1 MKATFAI
8 DSLSVRDGRIFGW
21 GWFLSARAAT
31 TRLELRIEQPGGQ
44 LTRLACQTT
53 GGRADL
59 AEAFPHL
66 PHASNG
72 GFLIL
77 GRLPSCTDSTEVEL
91 HAWLADG
98 SEERVAVAGFPH
110 RFGSPGGRAGRW
122 AIILQ
127 LLRSGQ
133 FAALG
138 KRLLAALARR
148 FSAVRA
154 ARRGRRAQHASRSGA
169 RTVVFDH
176 AMGGGA
182 NHFREEKIT
191 EMIAQGDEVLLVSPH
206 LQSLS
211 YEIAHRNASSANVAR
226 YPTLRA
232 CLDALGACEWVVVN
246 DLVSFDDPL
255 QVLAWIAERKA
266 QGARTRFYLHDYFPA
281 CPVWTLVGRHGRY
294 CGIPEFA
301 ECARCLAVNPTSF
314 LTLLPTL
321 EAPGWRQQ
329 WGSFLA
335 AADEIVAF
343 SRASVDVLGRAFPGL
358 DVDRIAIRP
367 HSLAYL
373 PERRVRPNLDGDTVI
388 AVVGTINVHKGAEIV
403 AEMARIIERER
414 LPARIVV
421 IGTIDNVVAS
431 PALRVTGPYRA
442 DALAERLEAERVSV
456 CLLPSIWHETFSYV
470 TSELMH
476 YGMPVAVFDLGAPA
490 ERVRAYELG
499 CIIAR
504 IDAAAALDALLGLH
518 RKLVTAPARLG
529 ASFLRE
535 TE

>member
-31 TRLELRIEQPGGQ
+31 SRLELRIEHPGGQ
-44 LTRLACQTT
+44 LTRLACQIT

-77 GRLPSCTDSTEVEL
+77 GRLPSCADSAGVEL

-98 SEERVAVAGFPH
+98 SEERVAVPGFPH
-110 RFGSPGGRAGRW
+110 RFESPGGRAGRW
-122 AIILQ
+122 AIIVQ

-133 FAALG
+133 FLTLG

-148 FSAVRA
+148 YSAVRA
-154 ARRGRRAQHASRSGA
+154 VRRGSHAQRARQAGA
-169 RTVVFDH
+169 RSIVFDH

-182 NHFREEKIT
+182 NHFREEKIA
-191 EMIAQGDEVLLVSPH
+191 EMVAQGHEVLLVSPH

-211 YEIAHRNASSANVAR
+211 YEIAHCGGPGEQVAR

-232 CLDALGACEWVVVN
+232 CLDALGDCEQVVVN

-301 ECARCLAVNPTSF
+301 ECARCLPDNPTAF
-314 LTLLPTL
+314 LSLLPKRDV
-321 EAPGWRQQ
+321 PGWRRH
-329 WGSFLA
+329 WGLFLA

-343 SRASVDVLGRAFPGL
+343 SKASVAVLGRAFPEL
-358 DVDRIAIRP
+358 DVDRIPVRP

-373 PERRVRPNLDGDTVI
+373 PARRVQFCLDAPLAIAIVGHITHAKGARVVGRMAEMIARDGLPI
-388 AVVGTINVHKGAEIV
+388 RLHIFGSIEQLAPDAVVSIHGPYEAEQ
-403 AEMARIIERER
+403 
-414 LPARIVV
+414 LPALLERNRIGV
-421 IGTIDNVVAS
+421 G
-431 PALRVTGPYRA
+431 
-442 DALAERLEAERVSV
+442 
-456 CLLPSIWHETFSYV
+456 LLPSICPETYSYV
-470 TSELMH
+470 TAELMALDL
-476 YGMPVAVFDLGAPA
+476 PLAVFDLGAPA
-490 ERVRAYELG
+490 ERVRNYALG
-499 CIIAR
+499 AIIPEPTAE
-504 IDAAAALDALLGLH
+504 AALDTIQGLW
-518 RKLVTAPARLG
+518 RRLVDAPEAVTGQRP
-529 ASFLRE
+529 SR
-535 TE
+535 

>member
-77 GRLPSCTDSTEVEL
+77 GRLPSCADSAGVEL
-91 HAWLADG
+91 HAWLVDG
-98 SEERVAVAGFPH
+98 SEERVAVPGFPH
-110 RFGSPGGRAGRW
+110 RFESPGGRAGRW
-122 AIILQ
+122 AIIVQ

-148 FSAVRA
+148 YSAVRA
-154 ARRGRRAQHASRSGA
+154 VRRGSHAQRARQSGA

-182 NHFREEKIT
+182 NHFREEKIA

-266 QGARTRFYLHDYFPA
+266 QGARTRFYLHDYFAA

-301 ECARCLAVNPTSF
+301 ECARCLPDNPTSF
-314 LTLLPTL
+314 LSLLPKRDV
-321 EAPGWRQQ
+321 PGWRRH
-329 WGSFLA
+329 WGLFLA
-335 AADEIVAF
+335 EADEIVAF
-343 SRASVDVLGRAFPGL
+343 SKASVAVLGRAFPEL
-358 DVDRIAIRP
+358 DVDRIPVRP

-373 PERRVRPNLDGDTVI
+373 PARRVQPCFEGDTAI
-388 AVVGTINVHKGAEIV
+388 AVVGTINAQKGAEIV
-403 AEMARIIERER
+403 AEMARIIEDEG

-421 IGTIDNVVAS
+421 IGSVENVLPS
-431 PALRVTGPYRA
+431 PALRVTGPYRPE
-442 DALAERLEAERVSV
+442 ALADLLERERIGV
-456 CLLPSIWHETFSYV
+456 CLLPSICHETFSYV
-470 TSELMH
+470 TAELMH

-504 IDAAAALDALLGLH
+504 IDARAALDALLDLH
-518 RKLVTAPARLG
+518 RKLVAAQRGSAHPFF
-529 ASFLRE
+529 AS
-535 TE
+535 